1 MSIGFILLLVLM
13 AATALVLIIGIGV
26 MIKGGETNQKYGN
39 KMMTMRVALQGA
51 ALAMLGVLYL
61 LSQSS

>member
-1 MSIGFILLLVLM
+1 MDIGFILLMALM
-13 AATALVLIIGIGV
+13 IATAGVLIVGIGV

-39 KMMTMRVALQGA
+39 KMMVMRVALQAG

-61 LSQSS
+61 ISQSA